1 MADNYNEN
9 DIASAQSDHDI
20 ASAQSDH
27 DIASAQSDHNLTAVS
42 SWDDYGVTIVTED
55 MNRKYSDCED
65 MDISKSNANNSY
77 NNILQD
83 SLGNEIINDDNA
95 SSGYQS
101 NNDHRSSRPYKNDV
115 YAKRIGDRLRSAKP
129 KVPPKSTYIPP
140 EFEENFSSTIEAGSN
155 FEKYDKIEVIANG
168 IDVPQKI
175 STFQSSGLR
184 EIILNNLK
192 NCNYTT
198 PTPIQKYALPIIMN
212 DRDMIASA
220 QTGSGKTAAY
230 ILPILNKL
238 LDEPSKL
245 IVDGKHCEPQ
255 VLIMSP
261 TRELAIQICE
271 LATRLSR
278 DTGIKCELLYGGTAT
293 YYQREKVLRGVHIL
307 VATPG
312 RLIDF
317 VNRRLIT
324 FFSIRYFIL
333 DEADRLLDM
342 GFQGDIEQI
351 LCHHTMVFTAERT
364 TLMFSATLPENV
376 QYIAKAFLKPD
387 YISVAV
393 GDIGGACKDVTQ
405 TILEVKKFDKRNALL
420 SILKETDDCQGT
432 IVFVEEKRQADFL
445 AAILSEYDYPTTSIH
460 GDRLQPQREIA
471 LRDFKQKRMKILV
484 ATSVASRG
492 LDITGVKMVVNYD
505 LPKTIEE
512 YVHRIGRT
520 GRLGNI
526 GKAISFY
533 DPEKDYPIAFDLAII
548 LKRADQEVPTF
559 LFKFRSKNYKPIK
572 PNMF

>member
-9 DIASAQSDHDI
+9 DIASAQSDHDIASAQSDHDIASAQSDHNIASAQSDHDIASAQSGHDIASAQSGHDIASAQSGHDIASAQSGHDI

-220 QTGSGKTAAY
+220 QTGSGKTVSVKSC
-230 ILPILNKL
+230 LFFL
-238 LDEPSKL
+238 L
-245 IVDGKHCEPQ
+245 
-255 VLIMSP
+255 
-261 TRELAIQICE
+261 
-271 LATRLSR
+271 
-278 DTGIKCELLYGGTAT
+278 
-293 YYQREKVLRGVHIL
+293 
-307 VATPG
+307 
-312 RLIDF
+312 
-317 VNRRLIT
+317 
-324 FFSIRYFIL
+324 FI
-333 DEADRLLDM
+333 
-342 GFQGDIEQI
+342 I
-351 LCHHTMVFTAERT
+351 
-364 TLMFSATLPENV
+364 
-376 QYIAKAFLKPD
+376 
-387 YISVAV
+387 
-393 GDIGGACKDVTQ
+393 
-405 TILEVKKFDKRNALL
+405 
-420 SILKETDDCQGT
+420 
-432 IVFVEEKRQADFL
+432 
-445 AAILSEYDYPTTSIH
+445 
-460 GDRLQPQREIA
+460 
-471 LRDFKQKRMKILV
+471 
-484 ATSVASRG
+484 
-492 LDITGVKMVVNYD
+492 
-505 LPKTIEE
+505 
-512 YVHRIGRT
+512 
-520 GRLGNI
+520 
-526 GKAISFY
+526 
-533 DPEKDYPIAFDLAII
+533 
-548 LKRADQEVPTF
+548 
-559 LFKFRSKNYKPIK
+559 
-572 PNMF
+572 